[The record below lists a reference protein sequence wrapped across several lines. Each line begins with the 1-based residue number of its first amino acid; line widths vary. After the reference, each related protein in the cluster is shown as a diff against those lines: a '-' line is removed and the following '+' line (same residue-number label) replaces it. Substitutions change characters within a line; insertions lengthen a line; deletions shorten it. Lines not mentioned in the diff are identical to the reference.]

1 MQLILKRKQL
11 CRQTEGAGKGR
22 ASGCVER
29 INSED
34 GGFGV
39 KPDRDKEAD
48 CGLGAGRMIEAVGMC
63 IEG

>member
-1 MQLILKRKQL
+1 M
-11 CRQTEGAGKGR
+11 
-22 ASGCVER
+22 ER

-39 KPDRDKEAD
+39 NPDCDKEAD
-48 CGLGAGRMIEAVGMC
+48 CGLGAGRMIEAVDMC

>member
-1 MQLILKRKQL
+1 M
-11 CRQTEGAGKGR
+11 
-22 ASGCVER
+22 ER

-48 CGLGAGRMIEAVGMC
+48 CGLGAGRMIEAADMC
-63 IEG
+63 IEGLVLTCG

>member
-1 MQLILKRKQL
+1 M
-11 CRQTEGAGKGR
+11 QTEGAGKGR

-48 CGLGAGRMIEAVGMC
+48 CGLGAGRMIEAADMC

>member
-11 CRQTEGAGKGR
+11 CTQTEGAGKGSWR
-22 ASGCVER
+22 LDVER

-48 CGLGAGRMIEAVGMC
+48 CGLGAGRMIEAADLC
-63 IEG
+63 IEV